1 MGKKREY
8 FLRSLF
14 FILTNAFHSSE
25 RERSGEGI
33 QYTLIHLSLKTVGNV
48 TANLKGVNYSG
59 VWKEIRRTRTLCKRG
74 ISAYARACVYQYV
87 GIPSRGFLARR
98 SRRWPAC
105 RPVFL
110 VGPLNSASCR
120 RSLLQAIY
128 LTRMGWGG
136 ATVHNGHKFIAFV
149 LCRATLI
156 LETSQILLF

>member
-1 MGKKREY
+1 MGKEREY

-98 SRRWPAC
+98 SRRWP
-105 RPVFL
+105 RPAGRPGGLSTCFPR
-110 VGPLNSASCR
+110 GPLKFC
-120 RSLLQAIY
+120 LLPPLAPPSD
-128 LTRMGWGG
+128 LS
-136 ATVHNGHKFIAFV
+136 N
-149 LCRATLI
+149 
-156 LETSQILLF
+156 